1 MAVEQV
7 IKKEYTSII
16 ENKIVYS
23 SSNITNGTTEVIT
36 IVNKKD
42 NTTNVLEQ
50 APYKNDIEIPET
62 KLTAAVIPQVESKDD
77 ILKSSLK
84 FVKDNYPQ
92 LSQSPFSMTID

>member
-1 MAVEQV
+1 MTVEQV

-50 APYKNDIEIPET
+50 APYKNDTEIPET

-92 LSQSPFSMTID
+92 FSQSPFSMTID